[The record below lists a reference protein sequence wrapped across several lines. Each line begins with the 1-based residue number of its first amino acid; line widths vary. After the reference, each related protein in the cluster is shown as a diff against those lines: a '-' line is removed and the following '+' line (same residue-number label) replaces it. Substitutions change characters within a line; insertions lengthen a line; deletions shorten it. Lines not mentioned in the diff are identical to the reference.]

1 MKNFTSNIKEG
12 EKMFEITN
20 SNERMRAALDLL
32 KLKAGRKTQGG
43 FHVLL
48 NDEDVEEILLVA
60 GMSDKELEVI

>member
-1 MKNFTSNIKEG
+1 
-12 EKMFEITN
+12 MFEITN